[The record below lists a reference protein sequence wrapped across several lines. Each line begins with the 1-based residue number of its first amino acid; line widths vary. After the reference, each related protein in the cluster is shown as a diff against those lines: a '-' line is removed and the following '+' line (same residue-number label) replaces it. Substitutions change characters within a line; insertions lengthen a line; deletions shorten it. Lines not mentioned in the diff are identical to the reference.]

1 MMTVTTDLEHE
12 WEAALQAP
20 GTVLAKFSAPWCGP
34 CKAMEPYLRQL
45 EAMPSTPPIVRVDV
59 EAAPRLSAR
68 YRIRAMPTLMLLRNG
83 EPVRTVVGLQTHAQ
97 LVNFI
102 GND

>member
-1 MMTVTTDLEHE
+1 MTTTSDRERQ
-12 WEAALQAP
+12 WEAELAAP

-45 EAMPSTPPIVRVDV
+45 EEAATTPPVVRVDV
-59 EAAPRLSAR
+59 EAAPGLAAR
-68 YRIRAMPTLMLLRNG
+68 YGIRAMPTLMLLENG
-83 EPVRTVVGLQTHAQ
+83 EPVRTVVGLQTYAQ

-102 GND
+102 AY

>member
-1 MMTVTTDLEHE
+1 MTHTADLERE
-12 WEAALQAP
+12 WDAALRAP

-34 CKAMEPYLRQL
+34 CKAMEPYLKQL
-45 EAMPSTPPIVRVDV
+45 EAMPSTPPVVRVDV
-59 EAAPRLSAR
+59 EAAPELSVR
-68 YRIRAMPTLMLLRNG
+68 YGIRAMPTLMLLRDG

-102 GND
+102 SE